1 MNISPPR
8 VVALGGTTRPD
19 SSTERALRHALDVV
33 AATGAQVVLLAGD
46 ELVLPMYAPH
56 RPDRTPAALR
66 LVAELRRADGIILAS
81 PGYHGS
87 VSGLVKNALDYTEDL
102 RTDPRPYLSGRAVGC
117 IANAAG
123 WQAAVTTLGALR
135 DIVHALRGWPTP
147 LGVCIGGT
155 DPAFAPDGRCVDTRV
170 GEQLR
175 TLGHEVA
182 DFAHRVRAQQPG
194 PDAAIRAAA

>member
-1 MNISPPR
+1 MNPSPLR

-19 SSTERALRHALDVV
+19 SSTERALRHALDAV

-46 ELVLPMYAPH
+46 DLILPMYAPH
-56 RPDRTPAALR
+56 DPSRTPAALR
-66 LVAELRRADGIILAS
+66 LVAELRRADGVIIAS

-87 VSGLVKNALDYTEDL
+87 LSGLVKNALDYTEDL
-102 RTDPRPYLSGRAVGC
+102 RTDARPYLSGRAVGC

-123 WQAAVTTLGALR
+123 WQGAVTTLSALR

-155 DPAFAPDGRCVDTRV
+155 EPAFAPDGRCIDARVD
-170 GEQLR
+170 EQLR
-175 TLGHEVA
+175 TLGREVSE
-182 DFAHRVRAQQPG
+182 FAHRMRAQQPC
-194 PDAAIRAAA
+194 PSTAVRAAA